1 MAEIAEA
8 MRLIYIHQ
16 YFRTPDQGG
25 AVRSY
30 HLAKGLVEAGV
41 EVELITAY
49 SGKTY
54 DQRWIDGIKVHYL
67 PVDYDQKFGFLRRI
81 WSFIRF
87 VSLSKNLLKKLSR
100 PDLLY
105 VTSTPLTTGLIGLWA
120 KKNLALPYIFEVR
133 DLWPEAPIQ
142 VGAVRN
148 PLLIRFL
155 RSMEKKIYDQSLSLV
170 ALSPGI
176 AAHLK
181 NVSPERS
188 VALIPNFSDLH
199 QFFPQVK
206 NQSLAQ
212 DLRLTSGLTIAYT
225 GALGQ
230 VNAVEE
236 LLELA
241 KMAKDR
247 GKNWNFL
254 IMGVGSHEA
263 LLWEK
268 AKTLDLMHTHFLPF
282 GPKEQV
288 NEVLSLAD
296 FAWISFA
303 HYPVLKTNSPNKF
316 FDALS
321 AGKAILVNHKGW
333 VHDLVKMHELGISF
347 LPGKWEKAFARL
359 EDLESQRDQIQFMGT
374 RARKLAETQFAKE
387 LAVARLTEVIKPTPK
402 STPAGVVDIR
412 TA

>member
-1 MAEIAEA
+1 
-8 MRLIYIHQ
+8 MRLVYIHQ
-16 YFRTPDQGG
+16 YFRTPEQGG

-30 HLAKGLVEAGV
+30 HLAKGLIEAGV
-41 EVELITAY
+41 EVELITAH
-49 SGKTY
+49 SSNSY

-67 PVDYDQKFGFLRRI
+67 PVDYDQKFGFFRRI
-81 WSFIRF
+81 WSFLQF
-87 VSLSKNLLKKLSR
+87 VRQSKKLLKKLSR

-105 VTSTPLTTGLIGLWA
+105 VTSTPLTTGWIGLWA
-120 KKNLALPYIFEVR
+120 KRKLALPYIFEVR

-142 VGAVRN
+142 VGAIQN

-155 RSMEKKIYDQSLSLV
+155 RSLEKKIYDQSLSLV

-181 NVSPERS
+181 HISPDRS
-188 VALIPNFSDLH
+188 VALIPNFSDLS
-199 QFFPQVK
+199 QFFPKEK
-206 NQSLAQ
+206 NQFLADSLG
-212 DLRLTSGLTIAYT
+212 LTSGLTITYT

-241 KMAKDR
+241 KMAQER

-254 IMGVGSHEA
+254 IMGEGSHEV
-263 LLWEK
+263 LLREK
-268 AKTLDLMHTHFLPF
+268 AKKMDLRSTHFLPYSS
-282 GPKEQV
+282 KEQV
-288 NEVLSLAD
+288 NEVLALAD

-316 FDALS
+316 FDAIA

-333 VHDLVKMHELGISF
+333 VYDLVMTHELGISF
-347 LPGKWEKAFARL
+347 LPGKWVKAFTRL
-359 EDLESQRDQIQFMGT
+359 EELESGRDKIQVMGH

-387 LAVARLTEVIKPTPK
+387 LAVGRLIEVIQPSSKATPG
-402 STPAGVVDIR
+402 GVVDIR

>member
-1 MAEIAEA
+1 
-8 MRLIYIHQ
+8 MRLVYIHQ
-16 YFRTPDQGG
+16 YFRTPEQGG

-30 HLAKGLVEAGV
+30 HLAKGLIEAGV
-41 EVELITAY
+41 EVELITAH
-49 SGKTY
+49 SSNSY

-67 PVDYDQKFGFLRRI
+67 PVDYDQKFGFFRRI
-81 WSFIRF
+81 WSFLQF
-87 VSLSKNLLKKLSR
+87 VRQSKKLLKKLSR

-105 VTSTPLTTGLIGLWA
+105 VTSTPLTTGWIGLWA
-120 KKNLALPYIFEVR
+120 KRKLALPYIFEVR

-142 VGAVRN
+142 VGAIQN

-155 RSMEKKIYDQSLSLV
+155 RSLEKKIYDQSLSLV

-181 NVSPERS
+181 HISPDRS
-188 VALIPNFSDLH
+188 VALIPNFSDLS
-199 QFFPQVK
+199 QFFPKEK
-206 NQSLAQ
+206 NQSLA
-212 DLRLTSGLTIAYT
+212 DSLGLTSGLTIAYT

-241 KMAKDR
+241 KIAQER

-254 IMGVGSHEA
+254 IMGAGSHEV
-263 LLWEK
+263 LLREK
-268 AKTLDLMHTHFLPF
+268 AKKMDLRSTHFLPYSS
-282 GPKEQV
+282 KEQV
-288 NEVLSLAD
+288 NEVLALAD

-316 FDALS
+316 FDAIA

-333 VHDLVKMHELGISF
+333 VHDLVKTHELGISF
-347 LPGKWEKAFARL
+347 LPGKWEKAFVRL
-359 EDLESQRDQIQFMGT
+359 EDLESDRDKIQVMGR

-387 LAVARLTEVIKPTPK
+387 LAVSRLIEVIQPSSKATP
-402 STPAGVVDIR
+402 GDVVDIR

>member
-1 MAEIAEA
+1 
-8 MRLIYIHQ
+8 MRLVYIHQ
-16 YFRTPDQGG
+16 YFRTPEQGG

-30 HLAKGLVEAGV
+30 HLAKGLIEAGV
-41 EVELITAY
+41 EVELITAH
-49 SGKTY
+49 SSNSY

-67 PVDYDQKFGFLRRI
+67 PVDYDQKFGFFRRI
-81 WSFIRF
+81 WSFLQF
-87 VSLSKNLLKKLSR
+87 VRQSKKLLKKLSR

-105 VTSTPLTTGLIGLWA
+105 VTSTPLTTGWIGLWA
-120 KKNLALPYIFEVR
+120 KRKLALPYIFEVR

-142 VGAVRN
+142 VGAIQN

-155 RSMEKKIYDQSLSLV
+155 RSLEKKIYDQSLSLV

-181 NVSPERS
+181 HISPDRS
-188 VALIPNFSDLH
+188 VALIPNFSDLS
-199 QFFPQVK
+199 QFFPKEK
-206 NQSLAQ
+206 NQSLA
-212 DLRLTSGLTIAYT
+212 DSLGLTSGLTIAYT

-241 KMAKDR
+241 KMAQER

-254 IMGVGSHEA
+254 IMGAGSHEV
-263 LLWEK
+263 LLREK
-268 AKTLDLMHTHFLPF
+268 AKKMDLRSTHFLPYSS
-282 GPKEQV
+282 KEQV
-288 NEVLSLAD
+288 NEVLALAD

-316 FDALS
+316 FDAIA

-333 VHDLVKMHELGISF
+333 VYDLVMTHELGISF
-347 LPGKWEKAFARL
+347 LPGKWVKAFARL
-359 EDLESQRDQIQFMGT
+359 EELESGRDKIQVMGR

-387 LAVARLTEVIKPTPK
+387 LAVGRLIEVIQPSSKATP
-402 STPAGVVDIR
+402 GDVVDIR

>member
-1 MAEIAEA
+1 

-41 EVELITAY
+41 EVELITAH

-105 VTSTPLTTGLIGLWA
+105 ITSTPLTTGLIGLWA
-120 KKNLALPYIFEVR
+120 KKKLALPYIFEVR

-199 QFFPQVK
+199 QFFPKVK

-268 AKTLDLMHTHFLPF
+268 AKTSDLMHTHFLPF

>member
-8 MRLIYIHQ
+8 MKITYIHQ
-16 YFRTPDQGG
+16 YFRTPEQGG

-41 EVELITAY
+41 EVEMITAH
-49 SGKTY
+49 SEKSY

-67 PVDYDQKFGFLRRI
+67 PVDYDQKFGFFRRI
-81 WSFIRF
+81 WSFFRF
-87 VSLSKNLLKKLSR
+87 VKLSKNLLRKLSR

-105 VTSTPLTTGLIGLWA
+105 ITSTPLTTGWIGLWA
-120 KKNLALPYIFEVR
+120 KRKLALPYIFEVR

-142 VGAVRN
+142 VGAINN
-148 PLLIRFL
+148 PLLIRYL
-155 RSMEKKIYDQSLSLV
+155 RRLEKKIYDQSLSLV

-181 NVSPERS
+181 HLSPSRS
-188 VALIPNFSDLH
+188 VALIPNFSDLSR
-199 QFFPQVK
+199 FFPKEK
-206 NQSLAQ
+206 NHILSNSIG
-212 DLRLTSGLTIAYT
+212 LTSGLTIAYT
-225 GALGQ
+225 GALGK

-236 LLELA
+236 LLDLA
-241 KMAKDR
+241 KIAQNR
-247 GKNWNFL
+247 AKNWNFL
-254 IMGVGSHEA
+254 IMGEGSYDA
-263 LLWEK
+263 LLRKK
-268 AKTLDLMHTHFLPF
+268 ADILTLKNTHFLPF
-282 GPKEQV
+282 GSKEQV
-288 NEVLSLAD
+288 HEVLSVTD

-316 FDALS
+316 FDALA

-333 VHDLVKMHELGISF
+333 VYELVKTHGLGISF
-347 LPGKWEKAFARL
+347 LPGKWEKAFAQL
-359 EDLESQRDQIQFMGT
+359 EELESQREQIQKMGI

-387 LAVARLTEVIKPTPK
+387 IAVGRLIEVIKPNPK
-402 STPAGVVDIR
+402 STTADVADIR

>member
-1 MAEIAEA
+1 
-8 MRLIYIHQ
+8 MRLVYIHQ
-16 YFRTPDQGG
+16 YFRTPEQGG

-30 HLAKGLVEAGV
+30 HLAKGLIEAGV
-41 EVELITAY
+41 EVELITAH
-49 SGKTY
+49 SSNSY

-67 PVDYDQKFGFLRRI
+67 PVDYDQKFGFFRRI
-81 WSFIRF
+81 WSFLQF
-87 VSLSKNLLKKLSR
+87 VRQSKKLLKKLSR

-105 VTSTPLTTGLIGLWA
+105 VTSTPLTTGWIGLWA
-120 KKNLALPYIFEVR
+120 KRKLALPYIFEVR

-142 VGAVRN
+142 VGAIQN

-155 RSMEKKIYDQSLSLV
+155 RSLEKKIYDQSLSLV

-181 NVSPERS
+181 HISPDRS
-188 VALIPNFSDLH
+188 VALIPNFSDLS
-199 QFFPQVK
+199 QFFPKEK
-206 NQSLAQ
+206 NQSLA
-212 DLRLTSGLTIAYT
+212 DSLGLTSGLTIAYT

-241 KMAKDR
+241 KMAQER

-254 IMGVGSHEA
+254 IMGAGSHEV
-263 LLWEK
+263 LLREK
-268 AKTLDLMHTHFLPF
+268 AQKMDLRSTHFLPYSS
-282 GPKEQV
+282 KEQV
-288 NEVLSLAD
+288 NEVLALAD

-316 FDALS
+316 FDAIA

-333 VHDLVKMHELGISF
+333 VYDLVMTHELGISF
-347 LPGKWEKAFARL
+347 LPGKWVKAFARL
-359 EDLESQRDQIQFMGT
+359 EELESGRDKIQVMGR
-374 RARKLAETQFAKE
+374 RARKLAETQSAKE
-387 LAVARLTEVIKPTPK
+387 LAVGRLIEVIQPTPK
-402 STPAGVVDIR
+402 ATPGGVVDIR